1 VTTSITA
8 LLTFR
13 PRPARCPIELHHQS
27 VSRRGIG
34 DVEPRGTGEAFL
46 CRGLK
51 ESAMAGHLQRLL
63 TLFAVVASASAA
75 FAQSGRP
82 WVDPPVQDGAQP
94 QTSAPAATPNAAPAS
109 TADPKPAAALPGQ
122 APADEQT
129 KQSTESARPQTPS
142 SDPSASSGG
151 KSRTSQKAETERRAP
166 IPSPRAASRKSSPRT
181 EAIASRRGSSTRG
194 SIAASRSEGRS
205 TARSQGTR
213 LGRVQAGPGNRLEV
227 MNLRTIQFPDGRR
240 VTILTRPN
248 PDATSGLIRPPGY

>member
-1 VTTSITA
+1 M
-8 LLTFR
+8 R
-13 PRPARCPIELHHQS
+13 WYHPS

-46 CRGLK
+46 CRGLW
-51 ESAMAGHLQRLL
+51 ESAMAGHFQRLL
-63 TLFAVVASASAA
+63 TLFAVVVSASAA
-75 FAQSGRP
+75 SAQSGRP

-94 QTSAPAATPNAAPAS
+94 QMSTPATAPNAAPAS
-109 TADPKPAAALPGQ
+109 PVDPKPAATLPNQ
-122 APADEQT
+122 APVGADEQT
-129 KQSTESARPQTPS
+129 KQSTKSARPQTPS
-142 SDPSASSGG
+142 SDLSAPSGG
-151 KSRTSQKAETERRAP
+151 KSRTSQKTETERRTP

-181 EAIASRRGSSTRG
+181 EAMTSRRGSSTRG
-194 SIAASRSEGRS
+194 SIAASRSESRS

-213 LGRVQAGPGNRLEV
+213 LGRAQAGPGTRLEV